1 MQPRAGPTHTAPC
14 THARWCSGTALAP
27 SGAVILW
34 SAMADSVSCVGVLG
48 LLLVSALPGVLGD
61 RSSPDLRAHPGIS
74 EGYWREARTAHGS
87 QAPAL
92 LTRLCPPPQETPSRS
107 ALRPRNPGD
116 GRRPRTSASG
126 PGSGLCLWGRCTPQL
141 SWLLCCTSVCRC
153 GTTRG
158 GDTPGLNFP

>member
-1 MQPRAGPTHTAPC
+1 M
-14 THARWCSGTALAP
+14 AR
-27 SGAVILW
+27 
-34 SAMADSVSCVGVLG
+34 SVSLAGLLG

-61 RSSPDLRAHPGIS
+61 RRSPDLRVHPGIS
-74 EGYWREARTAHGS
+74 EGCWREARTAYGS
-87 QAPAL
+87 QAPVL
-92 LTRLCPPPQETPSRS
+92 LTRLCRPPQGTPPRS

-126 PGSGLCLWGRCTPQL
+126 PGRELCLWGRCTLRL

-158 GDTPGLNFP
+158 GDAPGLNLPWGRYGTMNKDTSFRQSVNRPVVP